1 MTRSTIGSSRS
12 TIGNRGNNAGRCRAD
27 GRPERSRE
35 AAVRHRRSRRQIQRR
50 PFDNLCLSGLFGS
63 TGRTFAPP
71 ADRSCTRE
79 RSSPSVADHDRQ
91 TGRAPPRPHSAG
103 YWPHRRGNVRT
114 TGPRASSGPRAGA
127 VTKPRPV
134 RASPMPPP
142 HLDRRRRIDHHCAFA
157 NQNLKKRARKRMN
170 KLPGF
175 GLIERARALQP
186 LIARE
191 ADEIERTRRLT
202 EPVVSALIENGL
214 YRVLLPQSLGA
225 TEAPPKLFMQVLEEI
240 AKADTSTA
248 WCLGQCSVCAMTA
261 AYLDPDAAHE
271 IFNAPPGIL
280 AWGAIAHEVQAVPGG
295 YRANARWDFA
305 SGSRQ
310 ASWLGA
316 HVRIVEADGTRRRKP
331 DGSPE
336 IRTILFPV
344 SSATMYDVWDVIG
357 LKGTGTDSYSVDNLF
372 IPEKFTALRDD
383 PTALREKGPLYRLTT
398 NMVFSMGFA
407 AVSVGVAR
415 ATLDAAVGRNE
426 ASLRAARA
434 YLYATATEVWRDL
447 TRTGNFTDD
456 HRAALRLAST
466 WTIHQ
471 AASVVD
477 AAYNMAGVGAVFSAN
492 KFERRFRDMHA
503 IAQQTQARDAHYE
516 DVGKMILTADPG
528 TSAHNAQ

>member
-1 MTRSTIGSSRS
+1 
-12 TIGNRGNNAGRCRAD
+12 
-27 GRPERSRE
+27 
-35 AAVRHRRSRRQIQRR
+35 
-50 PFDNLCLSGLFGS
+50 
-63 TGRTFAPP
+63 
-71 ADRSCTRE
+71 
-79 RSSPSVADHDRQ
+79 
-91 TGRAPPRPHSAG
+91 
-103 YWPHRRGNVRT
+103 
-114 TGPRASSGPRAGA
+114 
-127 VTKPRPV
+127 
-134 RASPMPPP
+134 
-142 HLDRRRRIDHHCAFA
+142 
-157 NQNLKKRARKRMN
+157 MN

-186 LIARE
+186 LIMRE

-214 YRVLLPQSLGA
+214 YRVLLPQSLGG
-225 TEAPPKLFMQVLEEI
+225 TEAPPEIFMQMLEEV
-240 AKADTSTA
+240 AKADASTA

-261 AYLDPDAAHE
+261 AYLDPDAANE

-316 HVRIVEADGTRRRKP
+316 HVQIVEAHGTRRLKP
-331 DGSPE
+331 NGAPE
-336 IRTILFPV
+336 VRTILFPLA
-344 SSATMYDVWDVIG
+344 SATMYDVWDVIG
-357 LKGTGTDSYSVDNLF
+357 LNGTGTDSYSVDNLF

-398 NMVFSMGFA
+398 NMVFGLGFA

-415 ATLDAAVGRNE
+415 ATLDAAVDLARSKTPAGLKTMRENNAVQGTIGRNE

-477 AAYNMAGVGAVFSAN
+477 AAYHMAGATAVFSAN

-503 IAQQTQARDAHYE
+503 IAQQIQARDTHYE

>member
-1 MTRSTIGSSRS
+1 
-12 TIGNRGNNAGRCRAD
+12 
-27 GRPERSRE
+27 
-35 AAVRHRRSRRQIQRR
+35 
-50 PFDNLCLSGLFGS
+50 
-63 TGRTFAPP
+63 
-71 ADRSCTRE
+71 
-79 RSSPSVADHDRQ
+79 
-91 TGRAPPRPHSAG
+91 
-103 YWPHRRGNVRT
+103 
-114 TGPRASSGPRAGA
+114 
-127 VTKPRPV
+127 
-134 RASPMPPP
+134 
-142 HLDRRRRIDHHCAFA
+142 
-157 NQNLKKRARKRMN
+157 MN

-214 YRVLLPQSLGA
+214 YRVLLPQSLGG
-225 TEAPPKLFMQVLEEI
+225 TEAPPEIFMQMLEEI
-240 AKADTSTA
+240 AKADASTA

-295 YRANARWDFA
+295 YRATARWDFA

-316 HVRIVEADGTRRRKP
+316 HVRVVEADGTPRRKP
-331 DGSPE
+331 NSAPE

-344 SSATMYDVWDVIG
+344 ASATMYDVWDVIG
-357 LKGTGTDSYSVDNLF
+357 LNGTGTDSYSVEDLF
-372 IPEKFTALRDD
+372 IPEQFAALRDE
-383 PTALREKGPLYRLTT
+383 PAALRERGPLYKFTT
-398 NMVFSMGFA
+398 NLTFGLGFA

-415 ATLDAAVGRNE
+415 ATLDAAVDLARGKQPQGLKAMRENNAVQGVIGRNE

-434 YLYATATEVWRDL
+434 YLYATASEVWRDL
-447 TRTGNFTDD
+447 TQGGEFTDE
-456 HRAALRLAST
+456 HRAAVRLAST

-477 AAYNMAGVGAVFSAN
+477 AAYHMAGATAVFSAN

-503 IAQQTQARDAHYE
+503 IAQQIQARDTHYE
-516 DVGKMILTADPG
+516 DVGKMILAADPG
-528 TSAHNAQ
+528 ATANSA